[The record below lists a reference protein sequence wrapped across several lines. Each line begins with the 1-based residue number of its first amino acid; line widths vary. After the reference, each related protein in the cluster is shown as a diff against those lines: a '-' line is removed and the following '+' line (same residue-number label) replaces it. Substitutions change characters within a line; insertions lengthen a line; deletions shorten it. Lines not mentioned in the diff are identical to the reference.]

1 MTGNEYFNLKRG
13 SNVTVETP
21 FSYFT
26 KGQVLKV
33 EYIDSIHQQV
43 FLRDTTKELG
53 DQVKIVDTFYILNN
67 FVVGGELPEKKNNNK
82 VFEIPFAIGDKVWFI
97 RDDKVHEGTV
107 IECNVLIN
115 QYGVQIYYSVIYIS
129 KYNHEEEAERI
140 ISNRFFKTKKELLES
155 L

>member
-1 MTGNEYFNLKRG
+1 MTGDEYFNLKRG
-13 SNVTVETP
+13 SNVTVEIP
-21 FSYFT
+21 FSCFAE
-26 KGQVLKV
+26 GQALKV

-82 VFEIPFAIGDKVWFI
+82 VFELPFAIGDKVWFI

-115 QYGVQIYYSVIYIS
+115 QYGVQIYYSVIYTS
-129 KYNHEEEAERI
+129 KFNHEEEAERI
-140 ISNRFFKTKKELLES
+140 ISSRFFKTKKELLES